1 MHALKLQEIR
11 ARIEALKNDNS
22 VLSQPSVQR
31 DNELRQ
37 LEEWRAKL
45 LTIRLDD
52 LEREGLDFA
61 EVAAATDD
69 LSLILARVASEFED
83 SVGLKRR
90 NG

>member
-1 MHALKLQEIR
+1 MHSLNLQEIR

-22 VLSQPSVQR
+22 DLSQPGVQR

-37 LEEWRAKL
+37 LEEWRAEL

-52 LEREGLDFA
+52 LGREGLDFA

-69 LSLILARVASEFED
+69 LSLILARVARRVEE
-83 SVGLKRR
+83 SVS
-90 NG
+90 

>member
-1 MHALKLQEIR
+1 MHSLKLQEIR

-22 VLSQPSVQR
+22 VLCQPGVQR

-37 LEEWRAKL
+37 LEEWRAQL
-45 LTIRLDD
+45 FTIRLDD

-69 LSLILARVASEFED
+69 LSLILAKVDRKFEEPV
-83 SVGLKRR
+83 S
-90 NG
+90 

>member
-1 MHALKLQEIR
+1 MNSLKLQEIR

-22 VLSQPSVQR
+22 VLSQPGVQR
-31 DNELRQ
+31 DNELCR
-37 LEEWRAKL
+37 LKEWRAEL

-69 LSLILARVASEFED
+69 LSIILTRVAKRFEE
-83 SVGLKRR
+83 SVS
-90 NG
+90 

>member
-1 MHALKLQEIR
+1 MHSLKLQEIR

-22 VLSQPSVQR
+22 VLSQPGVQR
-31 DNELRQ
+31 DNELCR
-37 LEEWRAKL
+37 LEEWRAEL

-69 LSLILARVASEFED
+69 ISIILARVAKRVEE
-83 SVGLKRR
+83 SVS
-90 NG
+90 

>member
-11 ARIEALKNDNS
+11 ARIEVLKNDNT
-22 VLSQPSVQR
+22 VLSQPGVQR

-37 LEEWRAKL
+37 LEEWRAEL

-61 EVAAATDD
+61 DVAAATDD
-69 LSLILARVASEFED
+69 LSIILARVARRVEK
-83 SVGLKRR
+83 SVS
-90 NG
+90 